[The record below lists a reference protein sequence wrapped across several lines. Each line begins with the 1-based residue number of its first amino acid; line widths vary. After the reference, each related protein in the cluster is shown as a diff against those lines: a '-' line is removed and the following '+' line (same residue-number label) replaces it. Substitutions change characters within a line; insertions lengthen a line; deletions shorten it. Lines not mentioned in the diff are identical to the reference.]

1 MPPKGKEVKKGAPT
15 GNYKAG
21 QLLKDILPPN
31 TKPPREGTSLNSELQ
46 PDVQRSYMYEPY
58 PNIPEWPGN
67 DEAKNNDFTK
77 DATKAEDGHSYV
89 KYEDHT
95 KLYLPPSYSEFEKNE
110 I

>member
-21 QLLKDILPPN
+21 KLLKDILPPN
-31 TKPPREGTSLNSELQ
+31 TKPPREGTSLNAELQ

-77 DATKAEDGHSYV
+77 DAAKAEDGHSYV